1 MSFLQE
7 QEKNPYGTVLQG
19 PQMFDFLL
27 NASLDMVEQLQWNP
41 SANKN
46 QQQAQMYMK
55 RIDRYG
61 DLNISCM
68 MTPSNTKFLLLHES
82 IKQEDQIQ
90 MFFNEVYELYVKI
103 IMSPFYDG
111 TQQINIPMFDDR
123 VKKIGMRCFS

>member
-1 MSFLQE
+1 
-7 QEKNPYGTVLQG
+7 
-19 PQMFDFLL
+19 MFDFLL